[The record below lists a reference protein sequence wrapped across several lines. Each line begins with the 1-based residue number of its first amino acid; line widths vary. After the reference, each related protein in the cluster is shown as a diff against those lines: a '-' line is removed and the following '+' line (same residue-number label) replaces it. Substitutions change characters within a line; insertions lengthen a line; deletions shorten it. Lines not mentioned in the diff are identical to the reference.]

1 MFFNQRGTAVLAKF
15 YAERWLMAV
24 KTVPLQIGMAGG
36 TQIENIT
43 KQVSCAVADAGL
55 TAGIVT
61 VFVKHTTASVMIIED
76 EPGIRE
82 DTKTFWDR
90 LVPPDPRWQHNTINP
105 GEDNGHSHLR
115 GQLQGPSITV
125 PFVAGALLL
134 GTWQQIVL
142 VDFDT
147 RPRVRELVVQVLG
160 E

>member
-1 MFFNQRGTAVLAKF
+1 MSVHTVSLAVRM
-15 YAERWLMAV
+15 E
-24 KTVPLQIGMAGG
+24 GG
-36 TQIENIT
+36 TQVDNIT
-43 KQVSCAVADAGL
+43 KSVADALANSRL

>member
-1 MFFNQRGTAVLAKF
+1 M
-15 YAERWLMAV
+15 
-24 KTVPLQIGMAGG
+24 
-36 TQIENIT
+36 ENVT
-43 KQVSCAVADAGL
+43 KVVRDALTGAGL

-61 VFVKHTTASVMIIED
+61 VFVKHTTASMMIIED
-76 EPGIRE
+76 EPGIRA

-90 LVPPDPRWQHNTINP
+90 AVPADPAWQHNTRNP

-115 GQLQGPSITV
+115 GQLQGPSVTI
-125 PFVAGALLL
+125 PFSGGAMLL

-147 RPRVRELVVQVLG
+147 RARTRELIIQIIG

>member
-1 MFFNQRGTAVLAKF
+1 MHPTLQRSGFLNHICDALADS
-15 YAERWLMAV
+15 
-24 KTVPLQIGMAGG
+24 
-36 TQIENIT
+36 N
-43 KQVSCAVADAGL
+43 L

-76 EPGIRE
+76 EPGIRA

-90 LVPPDPRWQHNTINP
+90 LIPSDPRWQHNMVNP

-115 GQLQGPSITV
+115 GQLQGPSITI
-125 PFVAGALLL
+125 PFTAGALLL

-147 RPRVRELVVQVLG
+147 RARVREFVVQVLG

>member
-1 MFFNQRGTAVLAKF
+1 
-15 YAERWLMAV
+15 MAV
-24 KTVPLQIGMAGG
+24 TTIPLRIDMGGG
-36 TQIENIT
+36 TQIENVT
-43 KQVSCAVADAGL
+43 KLVQDALADAKL

-61 VFVKHTTASVMIIED
+61 VFVKHTTASMMVIED
-76 EPGIRE
+76 EPGIRA

-90 LVPPDPRWQHNTINP
+90 TVPADPNWQHNTRNA

-115 GQLQGPSITV
+115 GQLQGPSVII
-125 PFVAGALLL
+125 PFSNGSMLL

-147 RPRVRELVVQVLG
+147 RARTRELIIQIMG